1 MEAKLKEILKKA
13 KVIDAKARQ
22 FDTVDK
28 TKLQSKIDERTQNG
42 GLYESM
48 GSIPTQ
54 QPTQPK
60 NLIQPGSENYSKRVK
75 ESKLPPEI
83 QRAMLDNPIQQPD
96 MPGTFSMNEETIKEI
111 NPNYG
116 AQDINQVPT
125 SFNEGA
131 TPKQNNHSVN
141 NGQIRKM
148 IAEEIAKVLPSIV
161 EKYFD
166 RKMIQENVNIWKSLR
181 VKSKKS

>member
-1 MEAKLKEILKKA
+1 
-13 KVIDAKARQ
+13 
-22 FDTVDK
+22 
-28 TKLQSKIDERTQNG
+28 
-42 GLYESM
+42 
-48 GSIPTQ
+48 
-54 QPTQPK
+54 
-60 NLIQPGSENYSKRVK
+60 
-75 ESKLPPEI
+75 
-83 QRAMLDNPIQQPD
+83 